1 MKMYT
6 ITGYDALWNNYLV
19 RRVVASSQEEA
30 EARAKELGLA
40 NPCRFEVEETGR
52 RY

>member
-6 ITGYDALWNNYLV
+6 ITGYDLTWDHMMV
-19 RRVVASSQEEA
+19 KKVTASSQEEA
-30 EARAKELGLA
+30 EELAKGLGLA

>member
-6 ITGYDALWNNYLV
+6 ITGYDLTWDHV
-19 RRVVASSQEEA
+19 MVKKVTASSQEEA
-30 EARAKELGLA
+30 ETIVKGMGLA
-40 NPCRFEVEETGR
+40 FPCRFEVEETGR